1 MFSTDLPRTNVAQ
14 NFMENPVVGAK
25 FTCELAFRA
34 NSRQFMS
41 DKNFR
46 ENHEKNFMQNFET
59 NRMVPSKSTYGI
71 EIRTKIDMFDLSIEH
86 EHVFSIVT
94 ITDLH
99 SEISVWIFESAVN
112 F

>member
-1 MFSTDLPRTNVAQ
+1 
-14 NFMENPVVGAK
+14 
-25 FTCELAFRA
+25 
-34 NSRQFMS
+34 
-41 DKNFR
+41 
-46 ENHEKNFMQNFET
+46 
-59 NRMVPSKSTYGI
+59 MVPSKSTYGI
-71 EIRTKIDMFDLSIEH
+71 EIRTKIDMFDLSIKY